1 MREISQTFL
10 RLKERNEGALIAY
23 VTAGDPELSLTL
35 NIVEALV
42 SGGADIIEL
51 GIPFSDPIAD
61 GPTIQ
66 AATLRALRSSTTPKE
81 VLQLAG
87 EIKTKLD
94 VPLVIL
100 TYYNPIFKMGLKNF
114 FETASSCGV
123 SGVIVPDLPVEE
135 ASEYKKTAEAYE
147 IDTIFLAS
155 PSTSNERLRK
165 ILKFTSGFLYLVSLF
180 GVTGTR
186 EKIQNLTIRTVRRT
200 AQMTSAEGVPL
211 AVGFGISKPEHVRV
225 LMENGA
231 DAAIVGSGFVKIIEK
246 RYRDLEGMLNEI
258 RMYASKLKEATLNK
272 PSSLKEKIDKNFS

>member
-1 MREISQTFL
+1 LREISQTFL

-23 VTAGDPELSLTL
+23 VTAGDPEPFLTL

-66 AATLRALRSSTTPKE
+66 AATLRALRSGTTPKE

-135 ASEYKKTAEAYE
+135 ASEYKETAEDYE